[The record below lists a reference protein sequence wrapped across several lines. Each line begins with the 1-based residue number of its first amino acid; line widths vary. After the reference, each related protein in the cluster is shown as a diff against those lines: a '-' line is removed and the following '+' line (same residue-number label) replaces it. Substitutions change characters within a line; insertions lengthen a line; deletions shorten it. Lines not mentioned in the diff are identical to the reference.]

1 MCSMHPAE
9 TRPRPARSLQ
19 LGYEFEY
26 TPQDRPRLESG
37 AAYAGQVPG
46 HHDEKYTVS
55 RVHRFKASG
64 ELTSRWGADLMLP
77 YIVRSHGHVHHHRG
91 ADISDAW
98 NVGGVGD
105 VEAQGR
111 YRFLRS
117 EAPSRPAFTLLA
129 GVKLPTG
136 RENETNA
143 AGDEADVPVQPGSG
157 SWDIFTG
164 ISSLQNFTAPSL
176 TGPRDLPLFFS
187 GVYRFNG
194 TGKQR
199 YRRGDVLQVN
209 AGAIYPLFSRVG
221 ASLQLNLRVN
231 REDDKGATR
240 EETEKTGGTALY
252 ATPGLEVR
260 AGDALRVYA
269 HVQFPLYQ
277 RVQSLQITCPYSVI
291 SGVSW
296 RAF

>member
-1 MCSMHPAE
+1 MCSMHNAE

-37 AAYAGQVPG
+37 AAYAGQVRG

-64 ELTSRWGADLMLP
+64 ELTPRWGADLMLP

-91 ADISDAW
+91 ADLADAW
-98 NVGGVGD
+98 SVGGVGD

-111 YRFLRS
+111 WRFFLPD
-117 EAPSRPAFTLLA
+117 EPSRPALSLLA

-143 AGDEADVPVQPGSG
+143 AGEEADVPVQPASG
-157 SWDIFTG
+157 SWDFFTG
-164 ISSLQNFTAPSL
+164 LASLQTLTAPSL
-176 TGPRDLPLFFS
+176 TGPRDLPFFFS

-194 TGKQR
+194 PGKQR

-209 AGAIYPLFSRVG
+209 AGAIYPLLSRLG
-221 ASLQLNLRVN
+221 AHLQLNLRVN

-252 ATPGLEVR
+252 ATPGLEFRV
-260 AGDALRVYA
+260 GEALRLYA